1 MGARPGK
8 MQNSFNSGELSPL
21 MVERHELKYHN
32 SGLRYAS
39 NIRMTPQG
47 GFSVRDGSRH
57 VAALEAGAQRL
68 FDFTASDGSVFE
80 LVLSTG
86 KVHIVDEAGAQTE
99 VVLPYGAADLSGL
112 SVVQQLDTAVFLHQD
127 HAPRRLI
134 YDGSGWQTDL
144 LPLSNIPLHDYG
156 ATYTNGTAAVWELE
170 FIGFGKNTTPGITDT
185 AFVLTVSNQ
194 DTISLTPAG
203 SSAGTNIDEASLA
216 SAIEAAIL
224 ALPGVKP
231 GISVAA
237 AGDNLV
243 RITFSGAGNL
253 GDGWAVSGRVI
264 NDADTA
270 ITARKVTVGVEPGEE
285 IISEARGWPSCG
297 AFYLQRLLLGGLKGL
312 PNNILVSTIGD
323 YFNFDTRLDQA
334 DGAFVLPMNSA
345 GGEAIKAIV
354 PARNLLIFTNRAEYW
369 LADRELSKTKPPEL
383 AEGARN
389 GVKGGVP
396 VVESEGAA
404 VFANASGGVISEF
417 RGSEIEGNFIT
428 QPLSLLA
435 SHLVSDV
442 RDIAVRKALR
452 SEDGNVMAVVLG
464 DGNLRLCT
472 LVRDQEVTGFAR
484 MASDG
489 LFKAALGTSRN
500 DMSLIVERGGARRL
514 ERLEEGLLLDA
525 ARDVTPAPDG
535 MSLSGL
541 NDLEG
546 KSVWAIADMEVLGP
560 FVVSGGA
567 ITLPFPVLGVATVG
581 LWQPPI
587 VDTLPL
593 SRMVGPELWLQRPA
607 RIHTVHLY
615 LKDTTSLS
623 VGVNGLA
630 PRAVN
635 LKRYGDQA
643 DVPELAAGFTDVLT
657 LRGLKGYH
665 MDPFVRLTQERPGRL
680 TVTAMVIEA
689 KL

>member
-1 MGARPGK
+1 
-8 MQNSFNSGELSPL
+8 
-21 MVERHELKYHN
+21 
-32 SGLRYAS
+32 
-39 NIRMTPQG
+39 
-47 GFSVRDGSRH
+47 
-57 VAALEAGAQRL
+57 
-68 FDFTASDGSVFE
+68 
-80 LVLSTG
+80 
-86 KVHIVDEAGAQTE
+86 
-99 VVLPYGAADLSGL
+99 
-112 SVVQQLDTAVFLHQD
+112 
-127 HAPRRLI
+127 
-134 YDGSGWQTDL
+134 
-144 LPLSNIPLHDYG
+144 
-156 ATYTNGTAAVWELE
+156 
-170 FIGFGKNTTPGITDT
+170 
-185 AFVLTVSNQ
+185 
-194 DTISLTPAG
+194 
-203 SSAGTNIDEASLA
+203 
-216 SAIEAAIL
+216 
-224 ALPGVKP
+224 
-231 GISVAA
+231 
-237 AGDNLV
+237 
-243 RITFSGAGNL
+243 
-253 GDGWAVSGRVI
+253 
-264 NDADTA
+264 
-270 ITARKVTVGVEPGEE
+270 
-285 IISEARGWPSCG
+285 
-297 AFYLQRLLLGGLKGL
+297 
-312 PNNILVSTIGD
+312 
-323 YFNFDTRLDQA
+323 
-334 DGAFVLPMNSA
+334 
-345 GGEAIKAIV
+345 
-354 PARNLLIFTNRAEYW
+354 
-369 LADRELSKTKPPEL
+369 
-383 AEGARN
+383 
-389 GVKGGVP
+389 
-396 VVESEGAA
+396 
-404 VFANASGGVISEF
+404 
-417 RGSEIEGNFIT
+417 
-428 QPLSLLA
+428 
-435 SHLVSDV
+435 
-442 RDIAVRKALR
+442 
-452 SEDGNVMAVVLG
+452 
-464 DGNLRLCT
+464 
-472 LVRDQEVTGFAR
+472 